1 MVHRHPRGTDLR
13 GGSASKR
20 SKRFCEFAVGCIA
33 PVWPSSF
40 VRSFTGHPI
49 RGIIVSRVTSSPFPG
64 VGKFVLLFVGRPR
77 VRETDELL
85 LGLVDGLLWRK
96 HKVRSA
102 MPLFTLCVL
111 GAVDANMR
119 CSFLR

>member
-1 MVHRHPRGTDLR
+1 MNYFTKFCPAPRG
-13 GGSASKR
+13 S
-20 SKRFCEFAVGCIA
+20 
-33 PVWPSSF
+33 
-40 VRSFTGHPI
+40 
-49 RGIIVSRVTSSPFPG
+49 
-64 VGKFVLLFVGRPR
+64 VGRPR
-77 VRETDELL
+77 VRETDELVL

-111 GAVDANMR
+111 GAVDAIMR